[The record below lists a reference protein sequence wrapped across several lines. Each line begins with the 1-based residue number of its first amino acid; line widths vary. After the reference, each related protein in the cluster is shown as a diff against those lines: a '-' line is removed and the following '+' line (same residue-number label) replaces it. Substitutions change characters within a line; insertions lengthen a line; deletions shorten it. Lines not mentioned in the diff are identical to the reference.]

1 MVAVTGSMP
10 PSSASKQRPPRSPR
24 AIIMHRILTS
34 WQGQFGVVVLAII
47 VSLGLLAPWIAPYSP
62 TDIDPEAFSMP
73 PSAAHWFGTDEIGR
87 DVLSRV
93 LHGATVSLQVVVF
106 AIGIA
111 LVVGSVL
118 GLISGWLG
126 GGWDTL
132 IMRVMDAFLAF
143 PLLVLAL
150 SIVAVLGPDLM
161 NVMFAIAITKMP
173 GFARLVRAEVLSVR
187 GVDYV
192 VAAQAAGASS
202 WRILSRH
209 IWPNVSGNVIVYG
222 SLSASQALI
231 TESALS
237 FLGLG
242 VQPPTPSWGYMVAT
256 GIQFYQSWWM
266 SFFPGLAIFLTVLA
280 MNFLGDAVRD
290 AFDARLGDRND

>member
-1 MVAVTGSMP
+1 M
-10 PSSASKQRPPRSPR
+10 R
-24 AIIMHRILTS
+24 RILTS
-34 WQGQFGVVVLAII
+34 WQGQFGVVVLAVI

-106 AIGIA
+106 AIGLA

-126 GGWDTL
+126 GGWDAL

-161 NVMFAIAITKMP
+161 NAMFAIAITKMP
-173 GFARLVRAEVLSVR
+173 GFARLVRAEVLSLR
-187 GVDYV
+187 EVDYV
-192 VAAQAAGASS
+192 VAAQAAGASP

-266 SFFPGLAIFLTVLA
+266 SFFPGLAIFLMVLA
-280 MNFLGDAVRD
+280 LNFLGDAVRD

>member
-1 MVAVTGSMP
+1 M
-10 PSSASKQRPPRSPR
+10 PRSPVQEQR
-24 AIIMHRILTS
+24 APRSPGAIILRRILTS
-34 WQGQFGVVVLAII
+34 WQGQFGVLVLAVI
-47 VSLGLLAPWIAPYSP
+47 VALGLLAPWIAPYSP
-62 TDIDPEAFSMP
+62 IDIDPDAFSMP
-73 PSAAHWFGTDEIGR
+73 PSPAHWFGTDEIGR

-106 AIGIA
+106 AIGLA
-111 LVVGSVL
+111 LIVGSVL

-126 GGWDTL
+126 GRWDAL

-161 NVMFAIAITKMP
+161 NAMLAIAITKMP
-173 GFARLVRAEVLSVR
+173 GFARLVRAEVLSLR
-187 GVDYV
+187 EVDYV
-192 VAAQAAGASS
+192 IAAKAAGASP

-280 MNFLGDAVRD
+280 LNFLGDAVRD
-290 AFDARLGDRND
+290 AFDARLGDRHD

>member
-1 MVAVTGSMP
+1 MVAVFEVSVRD
-10 PSSASKQRPPRSPR
+10 AAKRPPRSPT
-24 AIIMHRILTS
+24 AIFIGRVTAS
-34 WQGQFGVVVLAII
+34 WQGVFGLAVLGVI
-47 VSLGLLAPWIAPYSP
+47 VLLGLFAPWIAPYSP
-62 TDIDPEAFSMP
+62 IDIDPENFSGP
-73 PSAAHWFGTDEIGR
+73 PTALHWFGTDEIGR

-106 AIGIA
+106 SVGIA
-111 LVVGSVL
+111 LVIGSAL
-118 GLISGWLG
+118 GLVSGWLG
-126 GGWDTL
+126 GRWDAL
-132 IMRVMDAFLAF
+132 IMRIMDAFLAF

-150 SIVAVLGPDLM
+150 SIVAVLGPDLINAM
-161 NVMFAIAITKMP
+161 LAIAITKTP
-173 GFARLVRAEVLSVR
+173 GFARLVRAEVLSLR
-187 GVDYV
+187 EIDYV
-192 VAAQAAGASS
+192 GAARAAGAGPIH
-202 WRILSRH
+202 ILTRH

-280 MNFLGDAVRD
+280 FNFLGDAVRD
-290 AFDARLGDRND
+290 AFDARLDG

>member
-1 MVAVTGSMP
+1 MVAIFGV
-10 PSSASKQRPPRSPR
+10 SAQDNRSRRSRSPSEIFLR
-24 AIIMHRILTS
+24 RVLGS
-34 WQGQFGVVVLAII
+34 WQGVFGVAVLGAI
-47 VSLGLLAPWIAPYSP
+47 VLLGLLAPWISPYSP
-62 TDIDPEAFSMP
+62 TDIDPENFAGP

-93 LHGATVSLQVVVF
+93 LHGAMVSLQVVVF
-106 AIGIA
+106 AVGLA
-111 LVVGSVL
+111 LVAGSLL
-118 GLISGWLG
+118 GLVSGWLG
-126 GGWDTL
+126 GRWDAL
-132 IMRVMDAFLAF
+132 IMRIMDAFLAF

-150 SIVAVLGPDLM
+150 SIVAVLGPDLVNAM
-161 NVMFAIAITKMP
+161 LAIAITKMP
-173 GFARLVRAEVLSVR
+173 GFARLVRAEVLSLR
-187 GVDYV
+187 EVDYV
-192 VAAQAAGASS
+192 GAARAAGA
-202 WRILSRH
+202 RPLHILTRH

-280 MNFLGDAVRD
+280 FNFLGDAVRD
-290 AFDARLGDRND
+290 AFDSRLGEGHG